1 MRFYAG
7 IGARKTPPDV
17 LDLMT
22 RIARRLCGLDFIL
35 RSGGA
40 AGADSAFAAGAGLY
54 ARIYLADTY
63 GEAVNPSRA
72 YDGWALD
79 RGRALFRRH
88 HPAPDRCSAHAQ
100 RLLTRN
106 AAILLGAGP
115 EPDPVDFVVCWTPGA
130 EVIGGTGHALRIAAE
145 YQIPVFNLADPG
157 ALAALGDR
165 IKDAP

>member
-1 MRFYAG
+1 VRFYAG

-40 AGADSAFAAGAGLY
+40 AGADSAFAAGAGVCSY
-54 ARIYLADTY
+54 IYLADTY
-63 GEAVNPSRA
+63 TSPAHPDRP
-72 YDGWALD
+72 YDKRTLD
-79 RGRALFRRH
+79 RGRTLFRRH
-88 HPAPDRCSAHAQ
+88 HPAPNRCGTHAQ
-100 RLLTRN
+100 RLLIRN
-106 AAILLGAGP
+106 ASILLGAGP

-130 EVIGGTGHALRIAAE
+130 EVVGGTGHALRIATE

-165 IKDAP
+165 LTDAP